1 LDRVS
6 TPEFKCAGLGLKP
19 ERGSRIG
26 PKPMVKENSAGY
38 GFSLVDFDPGL
49 LDIFA
54 GSEPGSV
61 IA

>member
-1 LDRVS
+1 
-6 TPEFKCAGLGLKP
+6 
-19 ERGSRIG
+19 
-26 PKPMVKENSAGY
+26 MVKENSAGY